1 MTDDTNRI
9 RPKEVNVR
17 IFEIVSNMPED
28 EMRKF
33 LSILISE
40 IPKEKGLEL
49 LTKLEGWVQSKQLDL
64 REHHRKHS
72 SILVEILSDGVI
84 FTDFIQDISNG
95 GVFIQTNGN
104 FSVYQQITMTFS
116 LPKAKKDITVSGKIV
131 RVDSQG
137 IGVQFDKLLPD
148 I

>member
-116 LPKAKKDITVSGKIV
+116 LPKAKKDITVGGKIV

-137 IGVQFDKLLPD
+137 IGVQFDELLPD

>member
-137 IGVQFDKLLPD
+137 IGVQFGEVLPD